1 MCGRYTIAKDQ
12 EALSGYF
19 GAEFSE
25 THRPIYNAS
34 PGQCLPVILDVEPD
48 RIQPALWG
56 IPTALQGRPRR
67 MLLNARSETVDRLP
81 TFRDA
86 FRQRRCLV
94 LADGFYEWQT
104 TRWGKQPYRIVLS
117 TDEPF
122 AFAGIWRERQGEPEY
137 VILTT
142 GANSVMRPI
151 HDRMPVI
158 LELDKL
164 APWLDRGQPVCDVL
178 KLLTP
183 YSESPMRAYPVSRAV
198 NKSSNQGRELIDP
211 VALLPDRTELLF
223 D

>member
-12 EALSGYF
+12 EAFSGYF

-48 RIQPALWG
+48 RIPACALG
-56 IPTALQGRPRR
+56 DSHRFARSSPAHALKCAVGNRRPAADVPGGLPTAP
-67 MLLNARSETVDRLP
+67 LP
-81 TFRDA
+81 GP
-86 FRQRRCLV
+86 C
-94 LADGFYEWQT
+94 DGFYEWQT

-142 GANSVMRPI
+142 EQTAS
-151 HDRMPVI
+151 
-158 LELDKL
+158 
-164 APWLDRGQPVCDVL
+164 C
-178 KLLTP
+178 
-183 YSESPMRAYPVSRAV
+183 
-198 NKSSNQGRELIDP
+198 GRSTIGC
-211 VALLPDRTELLF
+211 R
-223 D
+223 